1 MEKPI
6 PNCKRNQQQ
15 LPQIVSPPSASEQTI
30 QTRKVINIT
39 TERNSMLE
47 KDMRKITQMASEPS
61 IQIRKVI
68 NITKKV
74 PNPWQVESIHE
85 FYFLKCP
92 ECTFDTKEENC
103 FQDHALENHPLSCV
117 LFDIK
122 SKEDSIEF
130 NEDSLLPEDHNY
142 CESKKNASPSQNFV
156 IDIKEE
162 FRVDE
167 NDPLD
172 FCNSIANDGV
182 DEINSTDY
190 EGENIFS
197 CETFVEPKIF
207 NDIQNEPNPKS
218 SSKKDEVV
226 LNQSM
231 DFSKS
236 PKSSKNHQRSPEN
249 GQNLYEIGLN
259 DLSRK
264 TRDILKESLNIS
276 NEELVVYQCSIC
288 TSSFESSRRLSLHV
302 AAAHEEKKPIKC
314 YICEL
319 SFPERNLKAHF
330 TSAREGNKP
339 FKCSICDSCF
349 SHNQKLKIHVAA
361 VHEGQKPF
369 KCTVCDASFSSNG
382 YVKNHIESV
391 HEKKKPFQCT
401 QCEACF
407 SLNSTLK
414 KHIESVHEKKR
425 PSLCSDCGKSFYS
438 PDNLRK
444 HISSVH
450 EKKKPFICSHCS
462 KSFALKGQLQKHTA
476 AVHEGKKDFQCSLC
490 GHCFSQKKDMKLHIA
505 SVHEGKKPYKCTK
518 CDKSFSQNVN
528 LKEHLLVVHE
538 GKKPH
543 QCSNCDASFSRKSK
557 LKEHA
562 VSVHMDFLI

>member
-1 MEKPI
+1 MK
-6 PNCKRNQQQ
+6 
-15 LPQIVSPPSASEQTI
+15 
-30 QTRKVINIT
+30 
-39 TERNSMLE
+39 
-47 KDMRKITQMASEPS
+47 KITQMAPASSASKPS

-68 NITKKV
+68 NVTVEYWSFAFDICLFFSLLKLFFLSFQKKFF
-74 PNPWQVESIHE
+74 PNPWQVESIQE

-117 LFDIK
+117 LFGIK
-122 SKEDSIEF
+122 SKEDVIEF
-130 NEDSLLPEDHNY
+130 GKDSLLPEDHNY
-142 CESKKNASPSQNFV
+142 CENEKNASPSQNFV

-167 NDPLD
+167 NGPLD
-172 FCNSIANDGV
+172 FCNSISNDGEEFL
-182 DEINSTDY
+182 DERNSTDY
-190 EGENIFS
+190 KGGNISS
-197 CETFVEPKIF
+197 CETLVEAKNF
-207 NDIQNEPNPKS
+207 NNDQNKPSPKS
-218 SSKKDEVV
+218 SLKKDEVV

-231 DFSKS
+231 GVSKL
-236 PKSSKNHQRSPEN
+236 PESSKNHQRSPEN
-249 GQNLYEIGLN
+249 CQNLYEIGLY

-264 TRDILKESLNIS
+264 ARDILKESLNIS
-276 NEELVVYQCSIC
+276 NEELVVHQCSIC

-302 AAAHEEKKPIKC
+302 AAAHEKKKPIKC
-314 YICEL
+314 YICEI
-319 SFPERNLKAHF
+319 SFSERKLKAHF
-330 TSAREGNKP
+330 TSAHGGNKP

-349 SHNQKLKIHVAA
+349 SHNRKLKIHVAA
-361 VHEGQKPF
+361 VHERQKPF
-369 KCTVCDASFSSNG
+369 KCTVCDARFSSNG
-382 YVKNHIESV
+382 NVKNHVETV
-391 HEKKKPFQCT
+391 HEKKKLFKCT
-401 QCEACF
+401 QCDTCF
-407 SLNSTLK
+407 STNSTLK
-414 KHIESVHEKKR
+414 NHIESVHEKKR

-438 PDNLRK
+438 QDNLRK

-476 AVHEGKKDFQCSLC
+476 AVHEGKKDFQCPLC

-505 SVHEGKKPYKCTK
+505 SVHEGKKPYKCAK
-518 CDKSFSQNVN
+518 CVKSFSQNVN

-562 VSVHMDFLI
+562 VSVHKEV